1 LRDLAK
7 RTGIKLVFFIDTGYL
22 KKLIQYKDQFPK
34 VKHEHD
40 LVVDQIKSLVAEGHD
55 CQLHIHPHWEDST
68 HNGANWAMNTNRYK
82 LADFS
87 DEEIER
93 IVLEYQQ
100 ILKGITQ
107 KNVNIYRA
115 GGWCLQPFSRI
126 QKSFEKAGLKLDS
139 SVFPGGKFTSGNYYY
154 DFTHAPEKSIWNF
167 SNDLCVEDPEGP
179 FLEYPIS
186 SYKYSSVFFWKLFL
200 NGRIDP
206 KNHKPIGDGFP
217 MPAPGQRMKM
227 LTGGMLLSASCDG
240 YFVTK
245 LNAVLKQNQSLGYSE
260 MVVLGHPK
268 ACTLFALKKL
278 EEFIIKHK
286 NKHSFSTFTE
296 MLDAL

>member
-1 LRDLAK
+1 
-7 RTGIKLVFFIDTGYL
+7 
-22 KKLIQYKDQFPK
+22 
-34 VKHEHD
+34 
-40 LVVDQIKSLVAEGHD
+40 
-55 CQLHIHPHWEDST
+55 
-68 HNGANWAMNTNRYK
+68 
-82 LADFS
+82 
-87 DEEIER
+87 
-93 IVLEYQQ
+93 
-100 ILKGITQ
+100 
-107 KNVNIYRA
+107 
-115 GGWCLQPFSRI
+115 
-126 QKSFEKAGLKLDS
+126 LKLDS

>member
-1 LRDLAK
+1 M
-7 RTGIKLVFFIDTGYL
+7 FFIDTGYL
-22 KKLIQYKDQFPK
+22 KKLIHYKDQFPK
-34 VKHEHD
+34 VKQEHD
-40 LVVDQIKSLVAEGHD
+40 LIIDQIKSLVAEGHD

-68 HNGANWAMNTNRYK
+68 HNGIDWVMNTTRYK
-82 LADFS
+82 LVDFS

-100 ILKGITQ
+100 ILKEITK

-126 QKSFEKAGLKLDS
+126 QKAFEKAELKLDS

-154 DFTHAPEKSIWNF
+154 DFTNAPDKSTWKF
-167 SNDLCVEDPEGP
+167 SSDLCVEDPNGSV
-179 FLEYPIS
+179 LEYPIS

-200 NGRIDP
+200 NGRLDP

-217 MPAPGQRMKM
+217 MPAPGQRKKM

-245 LNAVLKQNQSLGYSE
+245 LNAVLKHNQSLGYNE

-268 ACTLFALKKL
+268 ACTHFALKKL
-278 EEFIIKHK
+278 EEFVVKHK
-286 NKHSFSTFTE
+286 NNHSFSTFTQV
-296 MLDAL
+296 LDAR